1 MKKIRRSPVVTGLL
15 FLLAVV
21 LLFAGRKTERRSP
34 SAITVKLPLPDFP
47 NSRTGIWS

>member
-21 LLFAGRKTERRSP
+21 LLFAGGVGGTQAALQVYSE
-34 SAITVKLPLPDFP
+34 
-47 NSRTGIWS
+47 NY